1 MLALGL
7 FAKKKQATDGLSIKK
22 NEWQLFLI
30 ECGIDTMQLHCTQV
44 KEICKRK
51 IHWISLGEYKCD
63 KRYDVI
69 NQFDFYED
77 DHAETRRNQF
87 THSYVNEEQMGPKKL
102 TSIITYNSGNG
113 SNESNVNVQS
123 TIRMLNR
130 WYNDIATYVDKDGG
144 KRDNE
149 TDNEEEEHSESNP
162 ESATTKD
169 GVSERF
175 LKIKE
180 TLSTLSKTFEESVG
194 TCSAPETIT
203 IIFPVNDLQSIINV
217 VNEFTAALGN
227 ITKWNNHSN
236 EPDMQV
242 ERKCPILK
250 RAGIPLRKSLLHDII
265 FSRSSPSAV
274 KRRRNL
280 YLAIRVTRGLS
291 VHATLFLRLG
301 MTIHLRSMH
310 TL

>member
-1 MLALGL
+1 
-7 FAKKKQATDGLSIKK
+7 
-22 NEWQLFLI
+22 
-30 ECGIDTMQLHCTQV
+30 MQLHCTQV

-51 IHWISLGEYKCD
+51 IHWIGLGEYKCD

-77 DHAETRRNQF
+77 DDAERRNQI
-87 THSYVNEEQMGPKKL
+87 TRSYVNEEQKGPKKL
-102 TSIITYNSGNG
+102 NSIITYNSSNG

-130 WYNDIATYVDKDGG
+130 WYNDIATDVDKDGG
-144 KRDNE
+144 KRE
-149 TDNEEEEHSESNP
+149 TDNEEEEEHSERNP

-194 TCSAPETIT
+194 TRSAPETIT
-203 IIFPVNDLQSIINV
+203 IIFPVNDLQSTINA

-250 RAGIPLRKSLLHDII
+250 RAGIPLRKSLLHGII
-265 FSRSSPSAV
+265 SEIIAISREKKEEFIFGYQSNNGTFRACNIIPQV
-274 KRRRNL
+274 RNDNTFKK
-280 YLAIRVTRGLS
+280 YARTIIDS
-291 VHATLFLRLG
+291 VMSNMVSEKILRLQ
-301 MTIHLRSMH
+301 RVVSD
-310 TL
+310 